1 MGESNIKTSII
12 IPVYNVSAFIRECID
27 SVRSQTMTDGLECIL
42 IDDCSTDNS
51 LEIIQSIING
61 NVNGNVNFFLLRQE
75 RNQGPSAA
83 RNRGIRE
90 AKGEYVIFLDADDT
104 ITPDCIELLYGLA
117 KQHDAD
123 YVQGRYESEIKD
135 NKDNRNNTNIKTIEL
150 LNSSTL
156 EPSIPAVL
164 TDRREIKRLLLNHNK
179 IQFTPHNRLVRR
191 QMIIDNGLFFN
202 EEIRVREDFLWM
214 TFVAKYVKKF
224 ASCDKVTYVRG
235 FNEDSL
241 TNNINKEREE
251 ARIPF
256 NLISTGIIG
265 LLVGFSSGLLGVGGG
280 IFIIAIL
287 TGLLGFSMIEAI
299 GTSSIFISLTAIG
312 GFLSYIVSGWGVSTF
327 PYSIGYVSIINFLLI
342 ACFSVPFASLGAKYA
357 HRIPQKKLK
366 ILFSI
371 LVLYMAL
378 KMLGVLP

>member
-90 AKGEYVIFLDADDT
+90 AKGEYVFFLDADDT
-104 ITPDCIELLYGLA
+104 ITPDCIEALYGLA

-123 YVQGRYESEIKD
+123 YVQGKYKTSYEDENETLRYEDENED
-135 NKDNRNNTNIKTIEL
+135 NIEPF
-150 LNSSTL
+150 NPSTL

-202 EEIRVREDFLWM
+202 EEIKVREDFLWM

-224 ASCDKVTYVRG
+224 ASCDKPTYNRG
-235 FNEDSL
+235 YNEDSL
-241 TNNINKEREE
+241 TNNINREREIAGYRVLIEQMVANYDSFQLGYQKELVLE
-251 ARIPF
+251 ALMMALRAGYYHDEVERKHLMDVVKSKNNRIE
-256 NLISTGIIG
+256 NILLAIYLRTGNS
-265 LLVGFSSGLLGVGGG
+265 LVLH
-280 IFIIAIL
+280 
-287 TGLLGFSMIEAI
+287 
-299 GTSSIFISLTAIG
+299 
-312 GFLSYIVSGWGVSTF
+312 
-327 PYSIGYVSIINFLLI
+327 FLLR
-342 ACFSVPFASLGAKYA
+342 LY
-357 HRIPQKKLK
+357 KK
-366 ILFSI
+366 SDE
-371 LVLYMAL
+371 
-378 KMLGVLP
+378 

>member
-1 MGESNIKTSII
+1 MFKVSVIV
-12 IPVYNVSAFIRECID
+12 PVYNASAFIKNCID
-27 SVRSQTMTDGLECIL
+27 SVRSQTMADGVECIL
-42 IDDCSTDNS
+42 IDDCSTDNT

-61 NVNGNVNFFLLRQE
+61 DVNGNGNFFLLRQE

-90 AKGEYVIFLDADDT
+90 AKGEYVFFLDADDT
-104 ITPDCIELLYGLA
+104 ITPDCVELLYGLA
-117 KQHDAD
+117 KEHDAD

-202 EEIRVREDFLWM
+202 EEIKVREDFLWM

-224 ASCDKVTYVRG
+224 ASCDKPTYNRG
-235 FNEDSL
+235 YNEDSL
-241 TNNINKEREE
+241 TNNINKEREIAGYRVLIETMVANYDRFQLGYQKELALE
-251 ARIPF
+251 ALMMALRARYYHDEAERQHLIEVVMSKNNCIENILLALYMRTKNTRI
-256 NLISTGIIG
+256 LH
-265 LLVGFSSGLLGVGGG
+265 LLV
-280 IFIIAIL
+280 
-287 TGLLGFSMIEAI
+287 
-299 GTSSIFISLTAIG
+299 
-312 GFLSYIVSGWGVSTF
+312 
-327 PYSIGYVSIINFLLI
+327 
-342 ACFSVPFASLGAKYA
+342 
-357 HRIPQKKLK
+357 R
-366 ILFSI
+366 
-371 LVLYMAL
+371 LY
-378 KMLGVLP
+378 KV